1 MRPNGPPQTLE
12 KRRRKALAM
21 LNRGLSIGEVAQRV
35 GADFSSVY
43 RWQQAAANWGTDALK
58 AKPIPGRPRKLGA
71 RECRALLEILLEGAM
86 GYGFPNDLWTLKRI
100 ASVIR
105 REFGIGYHANHV
117 WRILRQ
123 AGWSCQVPEKRA
135 IERKEAA
142 IEHWKRHQWPAIKK
156 TSKTWGPSRL
166 R

>member
-1 MRPNGPPQTLE
+1 MRPNGSPQALE

-21 LNRGLSIGEVAQRV
+21 LKRGLSIGEVAQRV

-43 RWQQAAANWGTDALK
+43 RWQRAAARAGADGLK

-71 RECRALLEILLEGAM
+71 RECQALLEILLKGAM
-86 GYGFPNDLWTLKRI
+86 AYGFPNDLWTLKRI

-105 REFGIGYHANHV
+105 REFGIRYHPNHV

-123 AGWSCQVPEKRA
+123 AGWSCQVPEKQA
-135 IERKEAA
+135 IERKEGA
-142 IEHWKRHQWPAIKK
+142 IAHWKRHQWPAIKK
-156 TSKTWGPSRL
+156 TPKTWGPSRL
-166 R
+166 H